1 MFFPQYIFKFI
12 PYYKLFQMTMTLEL
26 IISHEEQALYRTHH
40 ELVVSVFGAGMKG
53 TRYVAQ
59 LYVKV

>member
-1 MFFPQYIFKFI
+1 
-12 PYYKLFQMTMTLEL
+12 MTMTLEL